1 MRHTRSTWK
10 HVTDS
15 MNTKQKSKPTQTKS
29 ETVFVK
35 ETLEKLEPLKSWNE
49 YNLNTYR
56 VWQKDQNSKTF
67 EPTNYQ
73 RIEYNGRFV
82 NYMSLMYNVLPN
94 EDVLKTADLVA
105 SVIDAKHSVP
115 KQPKTTQK
123 NNWCKPKGHV
133 LSNPEETTMIAHY
146 TIGDPIDITGAKDY
160 VEFGFGVGNAID
172 GKGGAFKVFP
182 YTYRAVCDNVA
193 YHVANAA
200 TLHTG
205 VSVPQ
210 LENTKKSF
218 SFNIHS
224 VSAADKTLLKKDPEL
239 EKCIE
244 IVKNA
249 KKEFNQVNFKK
260 AHFSTLNLEYVTNS
274 ILTVVEQGKQLQKAY
289 RDMYNTKVTLKN
301 AQKLFDKIP
310 KSIMTGTKVSQWLD
324 YDKKDSKLT
333 IKKDVTEW
341 KAFND
346 ITNELTFGNR
356 GFKSTIEAYQKLDEI
371 LVAQH

>member
-1 MRHTRSTWK
+1 MKTIQT
-10 HVTDS
+10 
-15 MNTKQKSKPTQTKS
+15 TKS
-29 ETVFVK
+29 NPIGSSTDHQTVFVK
-35 ETLEKLEPLKSWNE
+35 DTLEKLEPLKSWDN
-49 YNLNTYR
+49 YDLHTFR
-56 VWQKDQNSKTF
+56 VWQKDLKSKTF

-73 RIEYNGRFV
+73 RIQYNGRFV
-82 NYMSLMYNVLPN
+82 NYMSTMYNVLPN

-115 KQPKTTQK
+115 KQPKKFTAQTG
-123 NNWCKPKGHV
+123 NWCKPKGHV

-146 TIGDPIDITGAKDY
+146 TIGDPIDVTGAKDM
-160 VEFGFGVGNAID
+160 VEFGFGVGNSID

-182 YTYRAVCDNVA
+182 YTYRTVCDNVA
-193 YHVANAA
+193 YHIASSA

-205 VSVPQ
+205 VSAPQ

-224 VSAADKTLLKKDPEL
+224 VSAADKVKLGNDPEL
-239 EKCIE
+239 EKCID

-260 AHFSTLNLEYVTNS
+260 AHFNTLNLEYVTNS
-274 ILTVVEQGKQLQKAY
+274 ILSVVEQGKVLQKAY

-310 KSIMTGTKVSQWLD
+310 KSIMTGEKVSAWLD
-324 YDKKDSKLT
+324 YDKKDQKLT
-333 IKKDVTEW
+333 LKKDVTEW

-346 ITNELTFGNR
+346 ITNELTFGQR
-356 GFKSTIEAYQKLDEI
+356 GFKPTLEAYSKLDEI